1 MSVYPPHHDDETL
14 EQRPTGRTTPPPDI
28 LRRGQRRFSHPTPP
42 DDSLAPTL
50 PTRPDTEPLP
60 PIAAAPTIPVTAV
73 PVEHVPPP
81 AAPPVYPAVPPARPT
96 QRGWWLAIGLLGIGL
111 VVVAILLGAVA
122 VRVISNA
129 QAGFRLSPAMAL
141 IAVETPTPS
150 LPTFPP
156 PPTPTLDLVIRAWE
170 GTERFTILLLGLDKR
185 PFDRGTAFRTDSM
198 IIVSIDP
205 KTRSIGMLSVPR
217 DLYVEIPRTAVIPSS
232 YGIQRINT
240 AYFIG
245 ETVQPG
251 YGPQLA
257 MQTVQ
262 YNLGIRINDYIV
274 YDFQAVIGAIDAIGG
289 LTINVER
296 EIIDY
301 EYPDM
306 NSYGYDPLYIA
317 AGVQH
322 MNGDLALKYARSRH
336 GTSDFDRAKRQQ
348 KVILAIRDKILS
360 LNMLPELIIRAPGL
374 WSQLSRHMQS
384 GLTLEQWLRL
394 AVYAKDISPTAI
406 RTGVIEGPY
415 VQPIFYNGAS
425 VLSPNRA
432 AIGQLLVEVFGP
444 DYNQ

>member
-14 EQRPTGRTTPPPDI
+14 EQRPTGRPTPPQNI
-28 LRRGQRRFSHPTPP
+28 LRRGQSRFSRPAPP

-50 PTRPDTEPLP
+50 PTRPDTEPLAPISAEPYP
-60 PIAAAPTIPVTAV
+60 PPMPPLPDYVPPAATIPVYW
-73 PVEHVPPP
+73 
-81 AAPPVYPAVPPARPT
+81 AAPPARPA
-96 QRGWWLAIGLLGIGL
+96 QRGWWLAVGLLGVGLL
-111 VVVAILLGAVA
+111 VVAALLGAVA
-122 VRVISNA
+122 MRVINNA
-129 QAGFRLSPAMAL
+129 QASFSLSPAMAV
-141 IAVETPTPS
+141 IALETPTPS

-156 PPTPTLDLVIRAWE
+156 PPTPTLDLVIQAWD
-170 GTERFTILLLGLDKR
+170 GNERFTVLLLGLDKR

-257 MQTVQ
+257 MQAVQ

-306 NSYGYDPLYIA
+306 NSYGYDPLYIS
-317 AGVQH
+317 AGVQQ

-348 KVILAIRDKILS
+348 KVILAVRDKVLS

-374 WSQLSRHMQS
+374 WSQLSRHLQS
-384 GLTLEQWLRL
+384 GLSLEQWLRL
-394 AVYAKDISPTAI
+394 AVYAKDLSPTAI

-415 VQPIFYNGAS
+415 VQPITYNGAS

-432 AIGQLLVEVFGP
+432 AIGRLLVEVFGP
-444 DYNQ
+444 NYNQ